1 MLDKKIKIILSG
13 GGTGGSV
20 TPLLA
25 VAQEFYLEHPETNF
39 VFLGTHFGPESK
51 LVSEVSSKIP
61 VEFKAMLSGKLRR
74 YFSLKNFSDIFN
86 IGGAFFQSIYLL
98 KKEKPNLVISAGAF
112 VSVPLVWAAKLL
124 KIPVLIHQQDLR
136 PGLANRLMAGAASKI
151 TVTFTESKKAYGEK
165 AIVVGNPYFLPT
177 LNNREIVLRDLG
189 FNNLKPLIL
198 IYGGG
203 TGAVALNEAVVNNLD
218 SLLKIA
224 QVVHLTGTGKK
235 TQDSSDGYYAAEFL
249 DHQKL
254 LSVMAI
260 SDLVIARPGLG
271 TLTELAALKK
281 ASILVPM
288 PESHQEDNV
297 LAAFELGA
305 TIYLKQNEL
314 DTSLAQRVKEVVSDE
329 KLRNDLAAK
338 MAEFIKP
345 GAAKEIVSL
354 CDSLI
359 K

>member
-51 LVSEVSSKIP
+51 LVSEASLKMPI
-61 VEFKAMLSGKLRR
+61 EFKAMLSGKWRR

-112 VSVPLVWAAKLL
+112 VSVPLVWAAKLF

-151 TVTFTESKKAYGEK
+151 TVTFAKSQKAYGEK
-165 AIVVGNPYFLPT
+165 ALVVGNPYFLPT
-177 LNNREIVLRDLG
+177 LSSKEMVLKDLG
-189 FNNLKPLIL
+189 FDNLKPLIL

-203 TGAVALNEAVVNNLD
+203 TGAVALNEAVVKNLD
-218 SLLKIA
+218 SLINIS
-224 QVVHLTGTGKK
+224 QVVHLSGVGKK
-235 TQDSSDGYYAAEFL
+235 INNSSVGYYATEFL
-249 DHQKL
+249 EHQKL
-254 LSVMAI
+254 LSVMAA

-288 PESHQEDNV
+288 PGSHQEDNV
-297 LAAFELGA
+297 LAALEVGA
-305 TIYLKQNEL
+305 TIYLKQEEL
-314 DTSLAQRVKEVVSDE
+314 DSGLVEKVKEALSDE
-329 KLRNDLAAK
+329 RLKTDLENK

-345 GAAKEIVSL
+345 GAAKKIASF

>member
-1 MLDKKIKIILSG
+1 MLDQKTKIILSG

-25 VAQEFYLEHPETNF
+25 VAQEFYLAHPETNF
-39 VFLGTHFGPESK
+39 IFLGTHHGPESK
-51 LVSEVSSKIP
+51 LVSEVSSRIP
-61 VEFKAMLSGKLRR
+61 IEFKAMLSGKWRR
-74 YFSLKNFSDIFN
+74 YFSLKNFTDIWN

-98 KKEKPNLVISAGAF
+98 RKERPHLVVSAGAF

-151 TVTFTESKKAYGEK
+151 TVTFAKSKKAYGEK

-177 LNNREIVLRDLG
+177 LNNREMVLRNLG
-189 FNNLKPLIL
+189 FSNLKPVVL

-203 TGAVALNEAVVNNLD
+203 TGAVALNEAVINNLN
-218 SLLKIA
+218 SLLNVT

-235 TQDSSDGYYAAEFL
+235 RKDSSDGYYAAEFL

-254 LSVMAI
+254 LSIMAI

-297 LAAFELGA
+297 LAAFEAGA

-314 DTSLAQRVKEVVSDE
+314 DTSLVQQVKEVISDE

-345 GAAKEIVSL
+345 GAAKEIVHL